1 MKYIIKEKICCGK
14 DQYTAGGK
22 AREDVDFI
30 AEKMK
35 AENIKIEIPYFD
47 KKQSIFKQIKEHY
60 KIYKLW
66 NDKIKDLSS
75 CVLFIQFPL
84 QGNFIFVNRI
94 LKKLKKNRVKTIAIT
109 HDLETI
115 RAANIQGISRKRK
128 IRLYIQEIP
137 ALKNFSKIIVHNTK
151 MKKYLEN
158 KGINRNK
165 MVNLNIFDYI
175 IEDEIKKKSID
186 ENNIVIAGNLSE
198 EKSGYIYNLPSNVV
212 FDLYG
217 INYKDCEKENI
228 RYHGSYPSN
237 ELPKHLNGK
246 FGLVWDG
253 PEADS
258 CTGVFG
264 EYLRWNNPHK
274 TSLYLACGIPV
285 IVWKEA
291 AIAKFIVENDLGLAV
306 ESINS
311 ISEILDKLSEKKYQ
325 EIFSNVQKISI
336 KLRNGYFMEKALKKA
351 ME

>member
-1 MKYIIKEKICCGK
+1 
-14 DQYTAGGK
+14 
-22 AREDVDFI
+22 
-30 AEKMK
+30 
-35 AENIKIEIPYFD
+35 
-47 KKQSIFKQIKEHY
+47 
-60 KIYKLW
+60 
-66 NDKIKDLSS
+66 
-75 CVLFIQFPL
+75 
-84 QGNFIFVNRI
+84 
-94 LKKLKKNRVKTIAIT
+94 
-109 HDLETI
+109 
-115 RAANIQGISRKRK
+115 
-128 IRLYIQEIP
+128 
-137 ALKNFSKIIVHNTK
+137 

-336 KLRNGYFMEKALKKA
+336 KLKNGYFMEKALKKA